1 MCICCSGI
9 NYFAV
14 SIHIDDFIIIIVRFY
29 FLLFITIYWLFL
41 ILAPLNAYAE
51 EEWTITKFE
60 KLSYAAVSGEVT
72 HGDTLNFFIRS
83 EDNCAK
89 VWNTFTFYTY
99 EKPGDIHQ
107 LLDRNIPIKLNGEV
121 ELTAKVVLVKPFLM
135 GYRVAFSLGEFPVK
149 EYTNFLH
156 EFYQEEKKYE
166 IEIVDGLNFQA
177 KKYFDI
183 TANNWKLDNLIPKM
197 LEANKV
203 CKEIS
208 NSNS

>member
-1 MCICCSGI
+1 MY
-9 NYFAV
+9 NYIAV
-14 SIHIDDFIIIIVRFY
+14 SVHIDDFITVRFY

-72 HGDTLNFFIRS
+72 HGDTLNFFLRS

-149 EYTNFLH
+149 EYTHFLH

>member
-1 MCICCSGI
+1 MNRI
-9 NYFAV
+9 NDIAV
-14 SIHIDDFIIIIVRFY
+14 FILINGFLTVRIY
-29 FLLFITIYWLFL
+29 FLFFITIYWLFL
-41 ILAPLNAYAE
+41 ILATLNAYAE

-72 HGDTLNFFIRS
+72 HGDTLNFFLRS

-149 EYTNFLH
+149 EYIHFLH

>member
-1 MCICCSGI
+1 LY
-9 NYFAV
+9 NYIAV
-14 SIHIDDFIIIIVRFY
+14 SVHIDDFITVRFY

-149 EYTNFLH
+149 EYTHFLH

>member
-1 MCICCSGI
+1 MY
-9 NYFAV
+9 NYIAV
-14 SIHIDDFIIIIVRFY
+14 SVHIDDFITVRFY

-60 KLSYAAVSGEVT
+60 KLSYAAVSGEIT

-149 EYTNFLH
+149 EYTHFLH

>member
-1 MCICCSGI
+1 MCICRFGI
-9 NYFAV
+9 NYIAV
-14 SIHIDDFIIIIVRFY
+14 FILINGFLTVRFY

-149 EYTNFLH
+149 EYTHFLH

>member
-1 MCICCSGI
+1 LY
-9 NYFAV
+9 NYIAV
-14 SIHIDDFIIIIVRFY
+14 SVHIDDFITVRFY

-51 EEWTITKFE
+51 EEWTIDKF
-60 KLSYAAVSGEVT
+60 KTLSYARVSGEVT

-149 EYTNFLH
+149 EYTHFLH

>member
-1 MCICCSGI
+1 MRLILYIFLIICW
-9 NYFAV
+9 A
-14 SIHIDDFIIIIVRFY
+14 
-29 FLLFITIYWLFL
+29 FL
-41 ILAPLNAYAE
+41 ILAPLNAFAE
-51 EEWTITKFE
+51 EEWTITKFD

-72 HGDTLNFFIRS
+72 HGDTLNFFLRS

-149 EYTNFLH
+149 EYTHFLH
-156 EFYQEEKKYE
+156 EFYQEEEKYE
-166 IEIVDGLNFQA
+166 IEIVDGLNFKA
-177 KKYFDI
+177 TKYFDI
-183 TANNWKLDNLIPKM
+183 TINRWKLENFLQSIDKAIKI
-197 LEANKV
+197 
-203 CKEIS
+203 CKEI
-208 NSNS
+208 NYKAT

>member
-1 MCICCSGI
+1 MVLIKPSDYDTKNSMRI
-9 NYFAV
+9 SLF
-14 SIHIDDFIIIIVRFY
+14 F
-29 FLLFITIYWLFL
+29 FLFVVWAFL
-41 ILAPLNAYAE
+41 IIAPLNAYAE

-72 HGDTLNFFIRS
+72 HGDTLNFFLRS

-149 EYTNFLH
+149 EYIHFLH

-203 CKEIS
+203 CKEIN

>member
-1 MCICCSGI
+1 MRIPLTL
-9 NYFAV
+9 
-14 SIHIDDFIIIIVRFY
+14 
-29 FLLFITIYWLFL
+29 FLILIWTFL
-41 ILAPLNAYAE
+41 ILAPLNALAE
-51 EEWTITKFE
+51 EEWTITKFD

-72 HGDTLNFFIRS
+72 HGDTLNFFLRS

-99 EKPGDIHQ
+99 KKPGNIHQ
-107 LLDRNIPIKLNGEV
+107 LLDRHIPIKLNGEV

-149 EYTNFLH
+149 EYTYFLH

-166 IEIVDGLNFQA
+166 IEIVDGLNFEA

-183 TANNWKLDNLIPKM
+183 TANNWKLDNLISKM

>member
-1 MCICCSGI
+1 MY
-9 NYFAV
+9 NYIAV
-14 SIHIDDFIIIIVRFY
+14 SVHIDDFITVRFY

-107 LLDRNIPIKLNGEV
+107 LLDRNIPIKLNGKV

-149 EYTNFLH
+149 EYTHFLH

>member
-51 EEWTITKFE
+51 EEWTIDKF
-60 KLSYAAVSGEVT
+60 KTLSYARVSGEVT
-72 HGDTLNFFIRS
+72 HGDSLNFFISSR
-83 EDNCAK
+83 ENCEE
-89 VWNTFTFYTY
+89 VYNTFTFYTY
-99 EKPGDIHQ
+99 EKPNDIKQ
-107 LLDRNIPIKLNGEV
+107 LLHKNIPIKLNGED
-121 ELTAKVVLVKPFLM
+121 LTAEVEDVSPFLM
-135 GYRVAFSLGEFPVK
+135 GYRVTFSLGVFPVK
-149 EYTNFLH
+149 EYIYRLNNF
-156 EFYQEEKKYE
+156 YNEEKKYE
-166 IEIVDGLNFQA
+166 IEIVDGINFKA
-177 KKYFDI
+177 SKYFDI

-208 NSNS
+208 NTNS

>member
-1 MCICCSGI
+1 M
-9 NYFAV
+9 
-14 SIHIDDFIIIIVRFY
+14 RFY

-51 EEWTITKFE
+51 EEWTITKFD

-72 HGDTLNFFIRS
+72 HGDTRNFFLRS

-107 LLDRNIPIKLNGEV
+107 LLDRHIPIKLNGEV

-149 EYTNFLH
+149 EYIHFLH

-166 IEIVDGLNFQA
+166 IEIVDGLNFEA

>member
-1 MCICCSGI
+1 MCIRDSNYIAVFILI
-9 NYFAV
+9 NGFLT
-14 SIHIDDFIIIIVRFY
+14 VRFY

-41 ILAPLNAYAE
+41 ILAPLNAFAE
-51 EEWTITKFE
+51 EEWTITKFD

-72 HGDTLNFFIRS
+72 HGDTLNFFLRS

-149 EYTNFLH
+149 EYIHFLH

-166 IEIVDGLNFQA
+166 IEIVNGLNFEA

-208 NSNS
+208 NSSS

>member
-1 MCICCSGI
+1 MY
-9 NYFAV
+9 NYIAV
-14 SIHIDDFIIIIVRFY
+14 SVHIDDFITVRFY

-72 HGDTLNFFIRS
+72 HGDTLNFFLRS

-149 EYTNFLH
+149 EYTHFLH

-208 NSNS
+208 NSSS

>member
-1 MCICCSGI
+1 
-9 NYFAV
+9 
-14 SIHIDDFIIIIVRFY
+14 VRFY

-51 EEWTITKFE
+51 EEWTITKFD

-72 HGDTLNFFIRS
+72 HGDTLNFFLRS

-135 GYRVAFSLGEFPVK
+135 GYRVAFSLGKFPVK
-149 EYTNFLH
+149 EYIHFLH
-156 EFYQEEKKYE
+156 EFYQEEEKYE